1 MDMSTLGIEAYEAK
15 REALINDDRSFRRE
29 NTWKSQRSPAEI
41 RADDC
46 IRNLRAYEA
55 STIWKVES
63 DSIPHPFPGM
73 EFLNGILF
81 SELLYII
88 FVLANDA
95 QEGIS
100 SSEPRYTGYCPR
112 LVLHPVDPD
121 SIIPHISDAQRRSI
135 ACPS

>member
-1 MDMSTLGIEAYEAK
+1 MDMAPLGIEAYQAK

-29 NTWKSQRSPAEI
+29 NIWKSQRPAAEI
-41 RADDC
+41 RADEC

-81 SELLYII
+81 SDL
-88 FVLANDA
+88 
-95 QEGIS
+95 
-100 SSEPRYTGYCPR
+100 PYTICLSKFITRRKEYHR
-112 LVLHPVDPD
+112 QNQD
-121 SIIPHISDAQRRSI
+121 ISDTVQGWSYI
-135 ACPS
+135 LLTTML